1 MSHYDEVLAEARSK
15 ASVTA
20 KEYIPKLFDILV
32 NEENKTAEDARQII
46 EHDLIEYW
54 AKSTV
59 RKFLPHEAKDEI
71 KAEAGKKGAEKK
83 KIMLLADGNRATSIL
98 AENKEEDEE
107 IIKKD
112 VPVKESEDFYE
123 EYKKDTQFE
132 PIPEVQTIQNK
143 TSDVQSLIEN
153 NIITEEN
160 IFQWIGK
167 RDDKIKCFY
176 FGSCG
181 TGFIKANILKNLENS
196 GIKVFRRLYF
206 EV

>member
-1 MSHYDEVLAEARSK
+1 MSHYDEVLEEARSK

-32 NEENKTAEDARQII
+32 NEENKTAEDARGII

-71 KAEAGKKGAEKK
+71 KTEAGKKGAEKK
-83 KIMLLADGNRATSIL
+83 KIMLLADGTRAASIL
-98 AENKEEDEE
+98 AENKEEE
-107 IIKKD
+107 INEN
-112 VPVKESEDFYE
+112 VPVKDSEDFYE
-123 EYKKDTQFE
+123 EYKKDTFQ
-132 PIPEVQTIQNK
+132 PIPETQTLTKK
-143 TSDVQSLIEN
+143 TSDVQSLIDN
-153 NIITEEN
+153 KILNEEN
-160 IFQWIGK
+160 IFEWLNK
-167 RDDKIKCFY
+167 REDKIKCFY

-196 GIKVFRRLYF
+196 GIKSFKRLYF